1 MLAVMLT
8 SSYASYAHSELMRDL
23 NSSLLASKRTAI
35 FVAHRLRTVSD
46 SDLIVVLGEGKVVQQ
61 GTHSQLLEQ
70 GGLYADLWN
79 GQSSGIEAVT
89 GASDQP
95 EVVAEEARDEGVGKA
110 Q

>member
-1 MLAVMLT
+1 
-8 SSYASYAHSELMRDL
+8 MRDL

-46 SDLIVVLGEGKVVQQ
+46 ADLIVVLGDGKVVQQ

-79 GQSSGIEAVT
+79 GQSAGIEAANE
-89 GASDQP
+89 GQ
-95 EVVAEEARDEGVGKA
+95 EEQEAEQKRREEGVEVPGPGP
-110 Q
+110 

>member
-1 MLAVMLT
+1 MARADLY
-8 SSYASYAHSELMRDL
+8 SSSTLRSELMRDL

-46 SDLIVVLGEGKVVQQ
+46 SDLIVVLGDGKVVQQ
-61 GTHSQLLEQ
+61 GTHSQLLER

-79 GQSSGIEAVT
+79 GQSSGIEAV
-89 GASDQP
+89 GQP
-95 EVVAEEARDEGVGKA
+95 EVLAEERDGGEGAGVGKA